1 MITYHCDSQVCSGT
15 SVRVSSPS
23 SREVKSWVSAVEK
36 GGGGEYAKGVILAK
50 DAAELR
56 LYYT

>member
-1 MITYHCDSQVCSGT
+1 MGISC
-15 SVRVSSPS
+15 R
-23 SREVKSWVSAVEK
+23 KK
-36 GGGGEYAKGVILAK
+36 GGGEYAKGVILAK